1 MGKAK
6 KIKVTK
12 KEASAP
18 LEDQIASGNFAA
30 PTGRVKERIRLDE
43 DEKYV
48 ESRLSKSIITQAR
61 IQAAE
66 IEEEFGV
73 TAATKAKSVKLGT
86 GEVSDDESEDD
97 LEIQK
102 YDDKEVAVNEDD
114 DMAIR
119 MFMKPSGVR
128 TRTLADIINEKIT
141 EKKTEID
148 TQFTDA
154 SEVVKDIDP
163 KVVEMYTE
171 VGKLLT
177 RYRSGKIPKAFK
189 VLPQFKNWEQLLY
202 FTKPDEWSAAAM
214 YQATRMFTSNLKEK
228 MAQRFFNLILL
239 PRVRDDIE
247 FYHRLNF
254 HLFQALRKA
263 LFKPGAFFKGFLLP
277 LCESGSCTLREAII
291 IGSVLAKNS
300 IPVLH
305 SCAAMLK
312 IAEMEYSG
320 GNSIFLRVLLD
331 KKYALPYRVVDSVV
345 FHFLNFRNDKRTMH
359 VLWHQALLTFAQ
371 RYKQDISSEQKE
383 ALLEICKIH
392 HHHTVTDEVRRE
404 LLNSK
409 CRDEETAEPP
419 PMDFD

>member
-1 MGKAK
+1 MGKSK
-6 KIKVTK
+6 KIKVSK
-12 KEASAP
+12 REAPAP

-30 PTGRVKERIRLDE
+30 PTGRVKERTRLDE
-43 DEKYV
+43 DENYV

-73 TAATKAKSVKLGT
+73 PAAPKAKSVKLGT
-86 GEVSDDESEDD
+86 CEASDDESEDE

-102 YDDKEVAVNEDD
+102 FDDKEVAVNEDD
-114 DMAIR
+114 DLAIR

-154 SEVVKDIDP
+154 TDVARDIDP
-163 KVVEMYTE
+163 KVAGMYTE

-189 VLPQFKNWEQLLY
+189 VLPQFRNWEQLLY
-202 FTKPDEWSAAAM
+202 FTNPDEWSAAAM
-214 YQATRMFTSNLKEK
+214 YQATRIFTSNLKEK

-239 PRVRDDIE
+239 PRVRDDIDT
-247 FYHRLNF
+247 YHKLNF
-254 HLFQALRKA
+254 HLFQGLRKA
-263 LFKPGAFFKGFLLP
+263 LFKPGAFFKGFLFP
-277 LCESGSCTLREAII
+277 LCESGTCTLREAII
-291 IGSVLAKNS
+291 VGSVLAKNS

-305 SCAAMLK
+305 ACAAMLK

-320 GNSIFLRVLLD
+320 ANSIFLRVLLD

-359 VLWHQALLTFAQ
+359 VLWHQAMLTFVQ
-371 RYKQDISSEQKE
+371 RYKQDISSEQKQ

-392 HHHTVTDEVRRE
+392 HHHTVTEEVRRE
-404 LLNSK
+404 LLHSK

-419 PMDFD
+419 MDFD